1 MSDGTTGTMRA
12 ALLLL
17 VAFGVVGVAL
27 MLAYER
33 HWDGTWQ
40 LVPWATLVG
49 IIIALAALLVRT
61 TQTTVWLARALAVV
75 VIVVAVLGVW
85 RHFDENYTTA
95 PLDAR
100 YSESWETMS
109 TGSRLWE
116 VTKGSV
122 GHVPIPAAAALVP
135 IAIALAAVTIGIE
148 GPAPASAPTRARRRN
163 RRDSYGI

>member
-17 VAFGVVGVAL
+17 VVFGVFGLAV

-33 HWDGTWQ
+33 HWDGAWQ
-40 LVPWATLVG
+40 FVPWATLVG
-49 IIIALAALLVRT
+49 IIIALVALLVHT
-61 TQTTVWLARALAVV
+61 TQATVWLTRVLAVV

-109 TGSRLWE
+109 VVSRWWE

-122 GHVPIPAAAALVP
+122 GHVPVPAAAALVP
-135 IAIALAAVTIGIE
+135 IGIALAAATIGIE
-148 GPAPASAPTRARRRN
+148 ESTPAATRARREK
-163 RRDSYGI
+163 RRPFYTG